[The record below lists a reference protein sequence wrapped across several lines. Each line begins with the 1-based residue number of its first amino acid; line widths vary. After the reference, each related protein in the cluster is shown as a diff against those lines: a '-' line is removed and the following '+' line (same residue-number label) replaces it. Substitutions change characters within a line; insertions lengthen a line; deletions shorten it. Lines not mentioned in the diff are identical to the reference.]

1 MNLDN
6 YLTLSQLEDATNLKW
21 STLRGR
27 LKALGIEAV
36 FIHPRLKLYPRSCV
50 EKLKDYPDHR
60 KKESCKMAEAT
71 RKTKWDRGRQLAR
84 KEASNG

>member
-6 YLTLSQLEDATNLKW
+6 YLTLSQLEDATGLKW

-27 LKALGIEAV
+27 LKTLGIEAV
-36 FIHPRLKLYPRSCV
+36 FIHPRLKLYPKDSV
-50 EKLKDYPDHR
+50 GKLINFPDHR
-60 KKESCKMAEAT
+60 KKRRT
-71 RKTKWDRGRQLAR
+71 KTK

>member
-6 YLTLSQLEDATNLKW
+6 YLTLSQLEDATCLKW

-36 FIHPRLKLYPRSCV
+36 FIHPRLKMYPKSCV
-50 EKLKDYPDHR
+50 EKLKNYPDHR
-60 KKESCKMAEAT
+60 KKAT